1 MNDRDDFSSSTDI
14 LGDAAELADAVVA
27 QDLPEA
33 RFRAALIV
41 MKARESG
48 YPRIMAAATEVVVAL
63 GLNQAAPLPKLGRAL
78 LHLAD
83 ELGTL
88 GEREVAAHPDIAW
101 VRFSARR
108 SIAAVPPNAKPTRS
122 PRVLI
127 VEDDLALTDTMVQAL
142 ALTGTTVVGC
152 ARDARSAND
161 MLGREPT
168 VVLVDYTLLDGP
180 CDAFIDQCRDGG
192 LPIAVLTAFRP
203 NELPVRYRQ
212 LPILTKPYGIK
223 ALATLVER
231 LG

>member
-1 MNDRDDFSSSTDI
+1 MNHRHEFSPSTEL

-27 QDLPEA
+27 EDLPEA

-48 YPRIMAAATEVVVAL
+48 YLRIMAAATEVVVTL
-63 GLNQAAPLPKLGRAL
+63 GMNDAAPLPRLGRAL

-88 GEREVAAHPDIAW
+88 GERDVATHPDLAW

-108 SIAAVPPNAKPTRS
+108 SMAPVRPEAKPAS
-122 PRVLI
+122 SARVLI
-127 VEDDLALTDTMVQAL
+127 VEDDMALTDTMVQAL
-142 ALTGTTVVGC
+142 ALTGTTIVGC

-161 MLGREPT
+161 MLDREPT

-180 CDAFIDQCRDGG
+180 CDDFIDQCRDGG
-192 LPIAVLTAFRP
+192 FSIAVLTAFRP
-203 NELPVRYRQ
+203 NELPTKYRQ
-212 LPILTKPYGIK
+212 LPILTKPYGID
-223 ALATLVER
+223 ALANLVER

>member
-1 MNDRDDFSSSTDI
+1 MNDRHASSSSTE
-14 LGDAAELADAVVA
+14 LLADAAELADAVVA
-27 QDLPEA
+27 EDLPEA

-48 YPRIMAAATEVVVAL
+48 YLRIMAAATEVVVAL
-63 GLNQAAPLPKLGRAL
+63 GMNEAAPLPRLGRSL
-78 LHLAD
+78 LRLAD
-83 ELGTL
+83 ELGIL
-88 GEREVAAHPDIAW
+88 GETEVAAHPDLAW

-108 SIAAVPPNAKPTRS
+108 SMAPVPPDAKPTGS

-127 VEDDLALTDTMVQAL
+127 VEDDMALTDTMLQAL
-142 ALTGTTVVGC
+142 ALSGTTVVGC

-161 MLGREPT
+161 MLGRGPT

-180 CDAFIDQCRDGG
+180 CDDFIDQCRDSGFS
-192 LPIAVLTAFRP
+192 IAVLTAFRP
-203 NELPVRYRQ
+203 NELPTKYRQ
-212 LPILTKPYGIK
+212 LPILTKPYGID